1 MNLLYFKEYKRQ
13 DITIKEF
20 LKLFFTKLNPNYN
33 TLFVKNNQIQCSYGK
48 QRSLG
53 DIYRIT
59 KYYYPSVTRKKVKN
73 ILLSFQDK
81 LVGHWCP
88 DIHKRIY
95 EIKDNKFDWEQL
107 LGPRFDEYREEF
119 YYLDKYGQKYCI
131 ESEDIW

>member
-53 DIYRIT
+53 DI
-59 KYYYPSVTRKKVKN
+59 
-73 ILLSFQDK
+73 
-81 LVGHWCP
+81 
-88 DIHKRIY
+88 
-95 EIKDNKFDWEQL
+95 
-107 LGPRFDEYREEF
+107 
-119 YYLDKYGQKYCI
+119 
-131 ESEDIW
+131 